1 MQDRINDFVTM
12 FVMIDPIGTLPIFLA
27 ATATLKPDIR
37 RRTAILAVLF
47 AFGTLLFFIAAGQY
61 LLEAIGIPLRAF
73 QIAGGIVLFVFAL
86 SMALGDDTET
96 EKRKG
101 RADPIAVAI
110 NPIAIPA
117 IAGPGAML
125 AVVLLTDNN
134 RFDVVDQVLTSVT
147 LAAVLAVQLII
158 LLLAGP
164 IARVIGAGG
173 ANIIRRVMGI
183 VLAAVAA
190 NMTLSAIADWLSL
203 PRL

>member
-12 FVMIDPIGTLPIFLA
+12 FVVIDPIGTLPIFLA

-134 RFDVVDQVLTSVT
+134 RFDVVDQVLTSVK

-190 NMTLSAIADWLSL
+190 NMSLSAIADWLAL
-203 PRL
+203 PKL

>member
-12 FVMIDPIGTLPIFLA
+12 FVVIDPIGTLPIFLA

-96 EKRKG
+96 EKRRG
-101 RADPIAVAI
+101 RVDPIAVAI

-125 AVVLLTDNN
+125 AVVLLTDNDRVN
-134 RFDVVDQVLTSVT
+134 VVDQVVTSAS
-147 LAAVLAVQLII
+147 LAAVLAVQLVI

-190 NMTLSAIADWLSL
+190 NMTLSAVADWLSL
-203 PRL
+203 PKL